1 MSTDNMNK
9 KKYVVFD
16 MVKILKEHTDQQHP
30 MKQKTLVEMLH
41 EKGYETDRS
50 TVRRTMTDL
59 VMDPE
64 SHICSYT
71 NTAHDE
77 KDTLTDTYYSGLY
90 YDQEF
95 TTAELR
101 WLIDGILF
109 SRNVPH
115 EDRDILIRKL
125 SALGN
130 KYFKWR
136 MENIN
141 RLAKDEPMNPQLFT
155 NIEIL
160 DQAIIEKKQVRLT
173 YNYMGPDF
181 QLEPHRTRHGTPYRQ
196 LINPYSIVARNGYYF
211 LVCNNDYYSD
221 VTNYRI
227 DRMTDIE
234 IVDSPVKPTRQVTGL
249 ESGLNIQ
256 EYMASNINMAYG
268 RPALITFEANGKGV
282 TEAIDAFG
290 KNISI
295 EKKDD
300 DTFVCTVRTP
310 YYDMERWAMQN
321 WNNITVLTP
330 KDLVERIRSD
340 AETILKRHHS

>member
-1 MSTDNMNK
+1 MSKSNMNK
-9 KKYVVFD
+9 KKYMVFD
-16 MVKILKEHTDQQHP
+16 MVKILKEHTDRQHP

-50 TVRRTMTDL
+50 TVRRTITDL

-64 SHICSYT
+64 SRICSYA
-71 NTAHDE
+71 NTSHEE
-77 KDTLTDTYYSGLY
+77 KESQNDTYYSGLY

-115 EDRDILIRKL
+115 NERDILIRKL
-125 SALGN
+125 SSLGN

-155 NIEIL
+155 NIETL
-160 DQAIIEKKQVRLT
+160 DKAIMEKKKVCLT

-181 QLEPHRTRHGTPYRQ
+181 QLEPHRTRHANSYRQ

-211 LVCNNDYYSD
+211 LVCNNDYYPD
-221 VTNYRI
+221 VANYRI

-234 IVDSPVKPTRQVTGL
+234 IVDSPVKPVRQVHGL
-249 ESGLNIQ
+249 ENGLNIQ

-268 RPALITFEANGKGV
+268 KPALITFEATEKGV

-290 KNISI
+290 KNITI
-295 EKKDD
+295 KRKADD
-300 DTFVCTVRTP
+300 IFICTVRSP

-321 WNNITVLTP
+321 WNSITVLTP
-330 KDLVERIRSD
+330 RDLVERIRSD
-340 AETILKRHHS
+340 AEAILQRHQ